1 MRKESVPGTV
11 NTDGK
16 ISIQGVDICLLKMIL
31 LLLQTDQEESRVQ
44 VNGFYLRSGRNID
57 SVLKIKVKR
66 LSSQNWMERDFKCP
80 V

>member
-16 ISIQGVDICLLKMIL
+16 ISIHGVDICLLKMML